1 MSALR
6 RLCRRLH
13 LRLHLHWLQAQ
24 RLAAQAAADRYALDP
39 DPRSGVWMANAV
51 LRVIE
56 LGLRIQALQAQ
67 LAEQA

>member
-13 LRLHLHWLQAQ
+13 LMWLQAQ
-24 RLAAQAAADRYALDP
+24 RRAAQAAADRYALDP
-39 DPRSGVWMANAV
+39 DPRSGVWMADAV

-56 LGLRIQALQAQ
+56 LGLRIQALQAD
-67 LAEQA
+67 QA